1 MAVEGSRDAIL
12 ERIRTALKS
21 PPEAQIE
28 KPDFQSEIYFQ
39 ASDQDMVVRFAET
52 FADRKGILYYAQ
64 SLEEFRSL
72 LSQLVAERG
81 FKHIHAWEKE
91 LVEELRACNFG
102 FSSGD
107 RDFQNMDCG
116 ISLCECL
123 ISRTG
128 SILVS
133 SRQLAGRRLTI
144 YPPTHIVVASAGQMV
159 PDIKEALSFMQKKY
173 GENLPSM
180 ISMVTGA
187 SRTADIEKTLVMGAH
202 GPREL
207 ILFLIDDVEASENP

>member
-1 MAVEGSRDAIL
+1 MAVEGSKEAIL
-12 ERIRTALKS
+12 ERIRMALKS
-21 PPEAQIE
+21 QSENVSE
-28 KPDFQSEIYFQ
+28 KPDFQSEIYAQ
-39 ASDQDMVVRFAET
+39 VPDQDMVVRFAET
-52 FADRKGILYYAQ
+52 FSDRKGILYYSQ
-64 SLEEFRSL
+64 SLEEFRAQ
-72 LSQLVAERG
+72 LSQLVAQRG

-91 LVEELRACNFG
+91 LVEELRACSFG
-102 FSSGD
+102 FSSTD
-107 RDFQNMDCG
+107 RNFQEMDCG
-116 ISLCECL
+116 VSLCECL

-159 PDIKEALSFMQKKY
+159 PDIKEAMAFMQKKY
-173 GENLPSM
+173 GQNLPSM
-180 ISMVTGA
+180 ISMITGA

-207 ILFLIDDVEASENP
+207 ILFLIDDAEAAANS